1 MPDFQSL
8 LVSHGPWIVALA
20 VAIDQL
26 GIPIPSIPTLLLAG
40 SLVASGELSGASLLV
55 AATLASL
62 PADLLWFEIGRRR
75 GHAVLGLLCRIS
87 LEPDSCVR
95 TTRESFERRGPS
107 TLLFAKFLP
116 GLQTVAPPLAGAGG
130 MAYGR
135 FIAFDAAGALL
146 FNGAF
151 LLAGYLLRDQIEGFL
166 AILSAF
172 GARLI
177 SFIAVSIV
185 LWIAWKFWQ
194 RQRFLHLL
202 RIARIDVDALGALL
216 EGEAPPM
223 VYDLRDRLALES
235 QAHRLPGAKVIRI
248 DELDARHAEIPRDR
262 EIILYCA

>member
-1 MPDFQSL
+1 MPDFQAL
-8 LVSHGPWIVALA
+8 LVSHGPWIVAIA

-26 GIPIPSIPTLLLAG
+26 GIPIPSIPTLLPAG
-40 SLVASGELSGASLLV
+40 SLVARGELSGGGLLV

-107 TLLFAKFLP
+107 TLLFAKFVP

-135 FIAFDAAGALL
+135 FLLFDAIGALL

-151 LLAGYLLRDQIEGFL
+151 LAAGYLLRDQIEGFL
-166 AILSAF
+166 AILSAV

-177 SFIAVSIV
+177 SFIGVSIV

-194 RQRFLHLL
+194 RQRFLRLL
-202 RIARIDVDALGALL
+202 RIARIDVDTLGALL
-216 EGEAPPM
+216 EGERPPA
-223 VYDLRDRLALES
+223 VYDLRDRLAIES
-235 QAHRLPGAKVIRI
+235 RAQRLPGARVIRI

>member
-1 MPDFQSL
+1 MPDFQAL
-8 LVSHGPWIVALA
+8 LVSHGPWIVAFA

-26 GIPIPSIPTLLLAG
+26 GIPIPSVPTLLLAG
-40 SLVASGELSGASLLV
+40 SLVAGGELSGASLLV

-95 TTRESFERRGPS
+95 ATRESFERRGPS
-107 TLLFAKFLP
+107 TLLFAKFVP

-135 FIAFDAAGALL
+135 FLLFDAVGALL

-151 LLAGYLLRDQIEGFL
+151 LAAGYLLRDQIEGFL
-166 AILSAF
+166 AILSAV
-172 GARLI
+172 GTRLI
-177 SFIAVSIV
+177 SFIGVSIV

-194 RQRFLHLL
+194 RQRFLRLL
-202 RIARIDVDALGALL
+202 RIARIDVDTLGALL

-223 VYDLRDRLALES
+223 VYDLRDRLAIES
-235 QAHRLPGAKVIRI
+235 RAQRLPGARVIRI